1 MGGHCVQSPGQKRKA
16 VPRALA
22 QSARPLHQARRLDRG
37 RRSHPHGGFPLPS
50 PPPRISPGPVSASSC
65 PSRQGSHALHL
76 TPRRPQSHRELGSA
90 WVEISKRLPG
100 RTDNAIKNRWNSSM
114 RKRYAATGAASP
126 CKRPAPLLNAAP
138 ASVLPPSKRIKT
150 EGTLGSSAA
159 PRVPPVGVQGR
170 AAGGGQAV
178 SARPLSSSDQRAKLG
193 SGTTMTLSVVAPRSA
208 PNSHRRRNLQ
218 VMFFF

>member
-1 MGGHCVQSPGQKRKA
+1 MRPISRAETESNAESAGIISSTPPSSATAGPRKK
-16 VPRALA
+16 
-22 QSARPLHQARRLDRG
+22 
-37 RRSHPHGGFPLPS
+37 
-50 PPPRISPGPVSASSC
+50 IASSWRFS
-65 PSRQGSHALHL
+65 PALPTTPHLPWPLIRLLLSFPAGSHARHL
-76 TPRRPQSHRELGSA
+76 TPSLPQSHRELGSA

-126 CKRPAPLLNAAP
+126 CKRPAPLPNAAP

-170 AAGGGQAV
+170 ASGGGQAV
-178 SARPLSSSDQRAKLG
+178 SARPLSSSDQRVKVV
-193 SGTTMTLSVVAPRSA
+193 TTMTLSVVAPRSA

-218 VMFFF
+218 VILF

>member
-1 MGGHCVQSPGQKRKA
+1 LRPISRAETESSAESAGTISSTPPSSATAGPRKK
-16 VPRALA
+16 
-22 QSARPLHQARRLDRG
+22 
-37 RRSHPHGGFPLPS
+37 
-50 PPPRISPGPVSASSC
+50 IASSWRFS
-65 PSRQGSHALHL
+65 PALPTTPHL
-76 TPRRPQSHRELGSA
+76 PWARIRLLLSFPAGVPCSSSNPRRPQSHRELGSA

>member
-1 MGGHCVQSPGQKRKA
+1 
-16 VPRALA
+16 
-22 QSARPLHQARRLDRG
+22 
-37 RRSHPHGGFPLPS
+37 
-50 PPPRISPGPVSASSC
+50 
-65 PSRQGSHALHL
+65 
-76 TPRRPQSHRELGSA
+76 
-90 WVEISKRLPG
+90 
-100 RTDNAIKNRWNSSM
+100 M